1 MYKICNPEL
10 GAKCMG
16 GIMKAMEKDA
26 DNHGSD
32 KMVSRCEL
40 ELRYR
45 AVDIRDLNWNK
56 KKSGN
61 QA

>member
-1 MYKICNPEL
+1 
-10 GAKCMG
+10 MG
-16 GIMKAMEKDA
+16 GIMKDMEKDA

-32 KMVSRCEL
+32 KMVSRCGL

-56 KKSGN
+56 KKTGN